1 MAAPRDDGVTE
12 IQLSGKQLV
21 FLFMAGTVA
30 AVVIFLLGVFVGRG
44 VRAQAV
50 GADPLVAEQQQE
62 APEIPPIAA
71 VTGGGAPGAAAEGL
85 SYPERLTGE
94 APPREPLRD
103 PRANTSGESSAESS
117 QAPVRTAPVEPASG
131 AAESSAARPPS
142 AERSSAG
149 ADALAADVPREP
161 AGSGF
166 AIQLA
171 ALARREEAENMV
183 RRLNAKG
190 YPAYLLAPEAGAPAV
205 YRVRVGKFRDRREAE
220 AVSARLQKEEQFKP
234 WIVR

>member
-1 MAAPRDDGVTE
+1 MATPRDDGVTE

-50 GADPLVAEQQQE
+50 EADPLVADQQQE

-94 APPREPLRD
+94 APPREPLGDTRT
-103 PRANTSGESSAESS
+103 NSSAESS
-117 QAPVRTAPVEPASG
+117 AEPAQSPGRTGSIEPASQPADPPATG
-131 AAESSAARPPS
+131 SSTP
-142 AERSSAG
+142 ERSSTG
-149 ADALAADVPREP
+149 TDALAADVPGEP
-161 AGSGF
+161 GGSGF

-183 RRLNAKG
+183 RRLTAKG
-190 YPAYLLAPEAGAPAV
+190 YPAYLLAPEPGAPAV

>member
-1 MAAPRDDGVTE
+1 MATPRDDGVTE

-44 VRAQAV
+44 VRAHAV
-50 GADPLVAEQQQE
+50 GADPLVAERQQE

-85 SYPERLTGE
+85 SYPERLTGG
-94 APPREPLRD
+94 APAREPLRD
-103 PRANTSGESSAESS
+103 TPPNTSAENSAEPAHAPGRTGATEPAS
-117 QAPVRTAPVEPASG
+117 QPVEPPATRPSPPEPSG
-131 AAESSAARPPS
+131 
-142 AERSSAG
+142 AG
-149 ADALAADVPREP
+149 ADAAAADVPREP
-161 AGSGF
+161 PGSGF

-183 RRLNAKG
+183 RRLTAKG
-190 YPAYLLAPEAGAPAV
+190 YPAYLLAPEPGAPAV
-205 YRVRVGKFRDRREAE
+205 YRVRVGKFRDRRDAE
-220 AVSARLQKEEQFKP
+220 AVSTRLQKEEQFKP